1 MPPYPGSGR
10 LNTPDFAGVDIATN
24 LDFTASDGRNISV
37 AMDYLAPALIR
48 RGHMIGL
55 EQEIEYD
62 IANANVTHVTADE
75 RVTQNLGQERNAMF
89 LDFMADFMALAE
101 GRETKNPHIPRL
113 DRVER
118 CLPCDCTERGKCV
131 NLKDN

>member
-1 MPPYPGSGR
+1 MDLCHEIDLAFLLCGHAPLSSVRSIEHPE
-10 LNTPDFAGVDIATN
+10 FAGVDIATN

-62 IANANVTHVTADE
+62 IANANVTHVTEDE
-75 RVTQNLGQERNAMF
+75 RVSQNLGQERNAMF
-89 LDFMADFMALAE
+89 LYCMSDFMALFE
-101 GRETKNPHIPRL
+101 E
-113 DRVER
+113 
-118 CLPCDCTERGKCV
+118 
-131 NLKDN
+131 